1 MLMRMTELKGRVV
14 VDPTT
19 ARKRGVVVDVLV
31 DATTARLAAVDVSA
45 PEADGAER
53 ISADWIARI
62 GRDAVMLARTS
73 VPEEGE
79 PPGATEDC
87 LDYASLVG
95 LEVLDEG
102 GDRVG
107 YLEDA
112 QVDPDSLSVTAYQLT
127 GAAWRRWLRWSSE
140 IGSDEVTSWSR
151 ELMLVRAR
159 RPTEQVVPGVLRR
172 PEDAEPAAVD
182 DNRAE
187 QMERWEEPE
196 QREPAA
202 ADATTAE
209 QRRPAPANETTA
221 DQRQPAA
228 PEDARADGAQPE
240 AAADEPDADSLHRK
254 AGRR

>member
-31 DATTARLAAVDVSA
+31 DATTARLAAVDISA
-45 PEADGAER
+45 PEAEGAER
-53 ISADWIARI
+53 IPADWIARI

-73 VPEEGE
+73 APEEGGLLG
-79 PPGATEDC
+79 PTEDC
-87 LDYASLVG
+87 LDYDSLVG

-107 YLEDA
+107 YLQDA
-112 QVDPDSLSVTAYQLT
+112 QLDPDSLSVTAYELT

-172 PEDAEPAAVD
+172 PEDAEPAALD
-182 DNRAE
+182 DNRADQTE
-187 QMERWEEPE
+187 HWEEPE